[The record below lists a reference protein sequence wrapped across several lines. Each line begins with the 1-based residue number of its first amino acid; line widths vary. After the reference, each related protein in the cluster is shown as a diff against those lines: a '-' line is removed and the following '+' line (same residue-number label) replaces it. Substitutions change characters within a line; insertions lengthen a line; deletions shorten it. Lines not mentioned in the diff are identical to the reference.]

1 MQIKKVYLDANIL
14 LDYLVDS
21 RFKHEELDRVIE
33 YCLAHN
39 FEIMTSCDIVITIYY
54 IDAKLGKQRA
64 LENIIKMN
72 MFVKIIDFSNKEVA
86 QTCQLIKDDEDYVD
100 LEDTLQ
106 YVLAQKEQCDVIISN
121 DRGFVSKKIEL
132 LSSGAFIEKYISNA

>member
-21 RFKHEELDRVIE
+21 RLKHEKSDRVIE
-33 YCLAHN
+33 YCFAHH
-39 FEIMTSCDIVITIYY
+39 FEIMTSCDIVTTIYY

-72 MFVKIIDFSNKEVA
+72 MFVKIIDFSNKEVT
-86 QTCQLIKDDEDYVD
+86 QTCKLMKGDEDYED
-100 LEDTLQ
+100 LEDTMQ
-106 YVLAQKEQCDVIISN
+106 YILAKKEQCDLIISN
-121 DRGFVSKKIEL
+121 DRKFVSKEIEL
-132 LSSGAFIEKYISNA
+132 LSSEAFIEKYITNA

>member
-14 LDYLVDS
+14 LDYLVGS
-21 RFKHEELDRVIE
+21 RFKHEESDRVIE
-33 YCLAHN
+33 YCFARH
-39 FEIMTSCDIVITIYY
+39 FEIMTSCDIVTTIYY

-86 QTCQLIKDDEDYVD
+86 QTCQLMKRDEDYKD
-100 LEDTLQ
+100 LEDTMQ
-106 YVLAQKEQCDVIISN
+106 YILAKKEQCDLIISN
-121 DRGFVSKKIEL
+121 DRKFVSKEIEL
-132 LSSGAFIEKYISNA
+132 LSSEAFIEKYITDA

>member
-21 RFKHEELDRVIE
+21 RFKHEESDRVIE
-33 YCLAHN
+33 YCFAHY
-39 FEIMTSCDIVITIYY
+39 FEIMTSCDIVTTIYY

-64 LENIIKMN
+64 LDNTIKMN

-86 QTCQLIKDDEDYVD
+86 RTCQLMKEDEDYVD

-106 YVLAQKEQCDVIISN
+106 YVLAQKEQCDIIVSN
-121 DRGFVSKKIEL
+121 DRKFVSKKIEL
-132 LSSGAFIEKYISNA
+132 LSSEAFIKKYISNE